1 MARHSFFKN
10 SGPRAPKASAK
21 TPAAPPIQTP
31 APAKAPI
38 GRSPLLPGA
47 RPRAAKGKRRPR
59 RGRLAFSVLVGL
71 ATAAVIFFIWAR
83 SQGELSVTENAAG
96 SLIAPI
102 EGALGGAIDWGRDW
116 VHDLRN
122 RAGLRA
128 ELEEAQLTIETLKYR
143 VSQLEEASA
152 ENQRLNELLDAK
164 SRYQAVDPVYAR
176 VIARAPGAWFD
187 VFTVNRGTLDGVDTN
202 MAVITGDAL
211 VGHVFEVGLNYAKV
225 RTIIDAR
232 SAVAGLIERTRYN
245 GVMRGQLGADSEN
258 PRLHMYYM
266 ASTSDVRP
274 GDRVLTSGEDELFP
288 KGIPVGTVQEVSRR
302 SDEADQYVVV
312 APLADF
318 TRLEEVLVLRQ
329 LAEAA
334 DNQPL
339 PRLPD
344 PTPRPLPSASPSPEG
359 SLAPGEVTPT
369 PVPSGDLWSFP
380 TVMPTSDMPSE
391 INGATQAPT
400 PSTTP
405 APTPGIP
412 EDMWAE
418 GR

>member
-1 MARHSFFKN
+1 MRLDVVVHE
-10 SGPRAPKASAK
+10 
-21 TPAAPPIQTP
+21 PADFDA
-31 APAKAPI
+31 
-38 GRSPLLPGA
+38 
-47 RPRAAKGKRRPR
+47 
-59 RGRLAFSVLVGL
+59 
-71 ATAAVIFFIWAR
+71 WA
-83 SQGELSVTENAAG
+83 
-96 SLIAPI
+96 
-102 EGALGGAIDWGRDW
+102 
-116 VHDLRN
+116 
-122 RAGLRA
+122 
-128 ELEEAQLTIETLKYR
+128 
-143 VSQLEEASA
+143 EEASA
-152 ENQRLNELLDAK
+152 PRGTPTDEALFRGWETFMSSSCVYCHAIEGTPASSEFGPDLTNLADRARLAAGVVPNNRGHLAGWILDPQRIKPGNHMPATWMEPQRLNELLDAK

-202 MAVITGDAL
+202 MAVITGDGL

-380 TVMPTSDMPSE
+380 TVMPTSDMPPE
-391 INGATQAPT
+391 IGGATQAPA

-405 APTPGIP
+405 
-412 EDMWAE
+412 
-418 GR
+418 